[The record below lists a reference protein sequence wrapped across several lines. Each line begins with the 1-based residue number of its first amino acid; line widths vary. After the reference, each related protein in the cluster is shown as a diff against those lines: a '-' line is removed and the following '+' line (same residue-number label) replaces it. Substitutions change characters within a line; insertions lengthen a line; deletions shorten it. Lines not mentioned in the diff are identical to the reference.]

1 MSTYPRPRRQTYSD
15 RAMPKAAPLYATM
28 RRPAEGLRFCTT
40 CRRDM
45 PWKRRPGE
53 VKRAGWKCPECRP

>member
-45 PWKRRPGE
+45 PWRGGRKI
-53 VKRAGWKCPECRP
+53 AGWKCQECAR